1 MQVYIGIDWSEKKHD
16 IVFMNEAGAD
26 VGVMSIPQKFEG
38 FQQFDAMRRKLG
50 IEVAECVVGIETA
63 HNLYVDYLV
72 DQGYRCLYVL
82 SPHQV
87 HSNEGRFRQS
97 DAIDDPAAARLIA
110 DILRTDRGR
119 LHPWQPDSPLTRQ
132 LRAQLSWFIQ
142 LTRQSLRLSNRLRA
156 VLLRYYP
163 AALAVFKTGV
173 TAQIT
178 PEFVLAYPTPQAAQA
193 LSLEDFITFARQHRY
208 PHRHS
213 LLQCFARLHENYPT
227 ASPEVV
233 AIYQT
238 QAMQLAHLL
247 LETMHTRLAVCATV
261 QELYQQHPKHAVFD
275 SLPAV
280 GEFIGPGLLA
290 CFGDDPLRFPTAA
303 SAQTLAGTA
312 PVTKRSG
319 KSRSVQFRWACDKE
333 WRYICQEWAAV
344 LVHRTQTPIATA
356 YYQRIRPHCQ
366 SEQHALRCVAHR
378 WLAVAWKLW
387 HSNQTYDPTLHFQR
401 RAQRAKPR

>member
-1 MQVYIGIDWSEKKHD
+1 MQVYIGIDWSENKHD

-26 VGVMSIPQKFEG
+26 IGVMSIPQKLEG
-38 FQQFDAMRRKLG
+38 FQQFDEMRRKLG
-50 IEVAECVVGIETA
+50 AEVEDCVVGIETS

-72 DQGYRCLYVL
+72 DRGYRCLYVL

-87 HSNEGRFRQS
+87 HDNEGRFRQS
-97 DAIDDPAAARLIA
+97 GAMDDPAAARLIA

-132 LRAQLSWFIQ
+132 LRAQVSWLMQ

-173 TAQIT
+173 STQIT
-178 PEFVLAYPTPQAAQA
+178 PEFVLAYPTPQEAQA
-193 LSLEDFITFARQHRY
+193 LSLEDFIAFARKHRY
-208 PHRHS
+208 PNLRG
-213 LLQCFARLHENYPT
+213 LPQCYARLQENFPAT
-227 ASPEVV
+227 SPEVA

-238 QAMQLAHLL
+238 QAVQLAHLL
-247 LETMHTRLAVCATV
+247 LEIAHTRLAVRTALH
-261 QELYQQHPKHAVFD
+261 ELYLQHPKHGVFD

-280 GEFIGPGLLA
+280 GEIIGPGLLA

-319 KSRSVQFRWACDKE
+319 KSRFVKFRWACDKE
-333 WRYICQEWAAV
+333 WRLICQEWAAA
-344 LVHRTQTPIATA
+344 LVHRTQTPIAA
-356 YYQRIRPHCQ
+356 AFYQRIRPHCQ

-387 HSNQTYDPTLHFQR
+387 QSNQTYDPALHFQH
-401 RAQRAKPR
+401 RAQRTKPR